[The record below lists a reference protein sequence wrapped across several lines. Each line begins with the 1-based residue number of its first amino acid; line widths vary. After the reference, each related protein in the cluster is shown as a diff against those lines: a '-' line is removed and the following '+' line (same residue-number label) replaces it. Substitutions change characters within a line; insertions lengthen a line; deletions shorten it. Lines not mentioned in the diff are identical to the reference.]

1 MSKDTEG
8 PGANR
13 LRALLD
19 ESIASQARIAP
30 RRRSATDPHGDP
42 RLGGDATKAPLSL
55 SQTDLSPREG
65 SSSGH
70 SWDDPDEL

>member
-1 MSKDTEG
+1 MSTEQG
-8 PGANR
+8 EGGATR
-13 LRALLD
+13 SRDLLD

-30 RRRSATDPHGDP
+30 RRRSLTDPHGDP
-42 RLGGDATKAPLSL
+42 RLGGDATKAPTSL
-55 SQTDLSPREG
+55 SQSDRQTHED

>member
-1 MSKDTEG
+1 MITDKEEPT
-8 PGANR
+8 PTR
-13 LRALLD
+13 VRMLLD

-30 RRRSATDPHGDP
+30 RRRSAGERRGDP
-42 RLGGDATKAPLSL
+42 RTGGDATKAPTSL
-55 SQTDLSPREG
+55 SQTELRPIEG